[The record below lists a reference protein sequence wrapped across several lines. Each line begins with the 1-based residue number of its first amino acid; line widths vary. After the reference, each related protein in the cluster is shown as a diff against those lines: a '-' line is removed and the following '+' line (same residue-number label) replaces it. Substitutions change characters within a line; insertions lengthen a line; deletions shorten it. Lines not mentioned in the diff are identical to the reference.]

1 MTWGRKMVATRNQQH
16 VIARSFGSVPNGSMP
31 TYFSSNELGQYYN
44 PREVANPVM
53 GRKHLGTHM
62 AEVHGTSLGF
72 LGTGKMDSTVA
83 IALGM
88 IYVGLG
94 FPGAKP
100 AAKQIKKVIDR
111 PIPVLQNLT
120 LLTGVAVLMY
130 RQFKEA

>member
-1 MTWGRKMVATRNQQH
+1 MVASRNQQH

-31 TYFSSNELGQYYN
+31 TYFAGNELGQYVN
-44 PREVANPVM
+44 QREFSNPVM

-62 AEVHGTSLGF
+62 SQVNGSSLGM
-72 LGTGKMDSTVA
+72 LGMGQTDTTVML
-83 IALGM
+83 ALGM

-100 AAKQIKKVIDR
+100 VAKQIKKVIDK
-111 PIPVLQNLT
+111 PLPVLQNLT
-120 LLTGVAVLMY
+120 LMSGVAVLLY

>member
-1 MTWGRKMVATRNQQH
+1 MVASRNQQH

-31 TYFSSNELGQYYN
+31 SYFAGNELGQYIN
-44 PREVANPVM
+44 PREFTNPVM
-53 GRKHLGTHM
+53 GRKNLGAHM
-62 AEVHGTSLGF
+62 SQVNGTSLGF
-72 LGTGKMDSTVA
+72 LGTGQYDTTLAV
-83 IALGM
+83 ALGM

-100 AAKQIKKVIDR
+100 VARQIKKIYNK

-120 LLTGVAVLMY
+120 LFSGVALILY